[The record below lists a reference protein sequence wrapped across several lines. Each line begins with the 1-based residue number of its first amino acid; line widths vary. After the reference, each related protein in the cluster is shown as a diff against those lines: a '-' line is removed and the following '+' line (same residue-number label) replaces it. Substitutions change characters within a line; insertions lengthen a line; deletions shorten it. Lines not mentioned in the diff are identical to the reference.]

1 MAISQ
6 MEGLGLGSAR
16 FTKMAVSFLIAFFL
30 LYMLSLVYRSSTF
43 DLIGGFSRAIGTGE
57 MAGNDTGASV
67 SKDKRSSQ
75 PARVAVDKLLG
86 GLLAAGFDEESCVSR
101 YRSSLYRRISPH
113 KPSSYLALKL
123 RKYEDL
129 HKRCG
134 PHTESYN
141 RTLEELSSGH
151 VNGTT
156 DCSYVVWT
164 PANGL
169 GNRII
174 SMASSFLY
182 AFLTNRV
189 LLVDLGTDMAG
200 VFCEPFPNTSW
211 LLPMDFPLSNQF
223 YGLRSGND
231 HSYGHLLWKN
241 NMNISAVSQPPPF
254 LYLYLS
260 YNYDDYDKLFY
271 KDQNQGFLQ
280 NVPWLILKS
289 DQYFTPYLFLIPSF
303 QEELGRLFP
312 DTETVFHHLVRY
324 LFHPSNQAWGLISR
338 FYHSY
343 LATAD
348 QRIGLQ
354 VRVFNRKA
362 SPIKVVL
369 EQILGCVQ
377 KEKLLP
383 KVDEEKQIATSS
395 KNRTS
400 RAITIASLYPE
411 YYESIKNMYWMKP
424 TVNGDVIGVYQP
436 SHEEFQQF
444 GNNIHNIKAWA
455 EINILSLS
463 DVLVTSSWS
472 TFGYVA
478 QGLGGLKPWILYVPT
493 GDRTTDQPC
502 PRAMSMEPCFHF
514 PPNYYKNTGSRRRLA
529 TASLAPHIRQC
540 EDATSGIKLVN
551 DKPL

>member
-1 MAISQ
+1 MAICQ
-6 MEGLGLGSAR
+6 MEGSGLGSAR

-67 SKDKRSSQ
+67 SEDKRSSQ
-75 PARVAVDKLLG
+75 PERVAVDKLLG
-86 GLLAAGFDEESCVSR
+86 GLLAAGFDEESCIF
-101 YRSSLYRRISPH
+101 IS
-113 KPSSYLALKL
+113 AA
-123 RKYEDL
+123 DL
-129 HKRCG
+129 TLN
-134 PHTESYN
+134 PYN

-182 AFLTNRV
+182 ALLTNRV
-189 LLVDLGTDMAG
+189 LLVDLGSDMAG

-211 LLPMDFPLSNQF
+211 LLPVDFPLSNQF

-289 DQYFTPYLFLIPSF
+289 DQYFAPYLFLIPSF
-303 QEELGRLFP
+303 QEELG
-312 DTETVFHHLVRY
+312 
-324 LFHPSNQAWGLISR
+324 QIIS
-338 FYHSY
+338 
-343 LATAD
+343 
-348 QRIGLQ
+348 
-354 VRVFNRKA
+354 
-362 SPIKVVL
+362 
-369 EQILGCVQ
+369 
-377 KEKLLP
+377 
-383 KVDEEKQIATSS
+383 
-395 KNRTS
+395 
-400 RAITIASLYPE
+400 
-411 YYESIKNMYWMKP
+411 
-424 TVNGDVIGVYQP
+424 
-436 SHEEFQQF
+436 
-444 GNNIHNIKAWA
+444 
-455 EINILSLS
+455 
-463 DVLVTSSWS
+463 
-472 TFGYVA
+472 
-478 QGLGGLKPWILYVPT
+478 
-493 GDRTTDQPC
+493 
-502 PRAMSMEPCFHF
+502 
-514 PPNYYKNTGSRRRLA
+514 
-529 TASLAPHIRQC
+529 
-540 EDATSGIKLVN
+540 
-551 DKPL
+551 